1 MIEAAQEILKKYWG
15 HDTFRPLQAE
25 IINAV
30 IERKDTIALLPTG
43 GGKSICYQIP
53 ALLNKGMCLVI
64 SPLVSLMNDQVNRLQ
79 SMGIAALALHAGLD
93 KEEMKD
99 AQDALLQG
107 TIKIL
112 YVSPERIQT
121 SAFKDLLLELP
132 VDLIAID
139 EAHCISQWGY
149 DFRPEYLAIKSLRY
163 TFPKATFLALT
174 ATATTAVVSD
184 IQKKLNIH
192 NKTVFKTSFERENIF
207 ISVIQA
213 DDKINVVIRALQ
225 KEEVCS
231 IVYCRSRKQTE
242 RLVSILEDWNIR
254 AVHYHA
260 GMTKEAKARHQED
273 WMQGKVP
280 VMIATTAFGMGID
293 KSNVRLV
300 IHYDLPEQLESYYQE
315 IGRAGRDGQA
325 AEAICIYNEA
335 DIKRLKDQLTIQ
347 FPPVDYLRKLYQ
359 CLVEYLQIPIGANP
373 NKYFSFD
380 LLDFANK
387 FSLNAT
393 QANYGLKLL
402 AQDNLWTITDSV
414 QQKEWI
420 QFIAD
425 RSTIDSLQQAYPTL
439 SIVCIT
445 LLRMYSG
452 IYYYPT
458 SIHIVDLSKKL
469 RTSFEETRN
478 LLNKLHSLGFI
489 NYQAPVEG
497 PKIWFH
503 HTRVASEHLI
513 VNEEQI
519 AFLRNRQIERLKA
532 LFAFIKEK
540 DKCRNQILL
549 PYFGEE
555 KNAACMHC
563 DICES
568 ARKMNIQK
576 STILIEKDLI
586 EFIKKN
592 SGLSLD
598 SLYTQFNEINKE
610 TLHACLRQLIDDNKI
625 SYKDQ
630 LFY

>member
-1 MIEAAQEILKKYWG
+1 MIETAQEILKKYWG
-15 HDTFRPLQAE
+15 HNTFRPLQAD

-30 IERKDTIALLPTG
+30 LAHKDTLALLPTG

-79 SMGIAALALHAGLD
+79 SMGIQALALHAGLD
-93 KEEMKD
+93 KEEMKA
-99 AQDALLQG
+99 AQDALLEG
-107 TIKIL
+107 SIKIL

-121 SAFKDLLLELP
+121 ASFKELLLALP
-132 VDLIAID
+132 VDLIAVD

-174 ATATTAVVSD
+174 ATATTEVVSD
-184 IQKKLNIH
+184 IQKKLH
-192 NKTVFKTSFERENIF
+192 LQNKTVYKSSFERNNIF
-207 ISVIQA
+207 ISVVKA
-213 DDKINVVIRALQ
+213 DDKINVVIKALQ

-242 RLVSILEDWNIR
+242 RLASILQDWNIN
-254 AVHYHA
+254 AVPYHA
-260 GMTKEAKARHQED
+260 GMTKEAKAQNQAD

-300 IHYDLPEQLESYYQE
+300 IHFDLPEQLESYYQE

-335 DIKRLKDQLTIQ
+335 DIKRLKDQLLIQ
-347 FPPVDYLRKLYQ
+347 FPPIDYLRKLYQ

-373 NKYFSFD
+373 NKYYSFD
-380 LLDFANK
+380 LLDFATK
-387 FSLNAT
+387 FSLHAT

-402 AQDNLWTITDSV
+402 AQENLWTITDSV
-414 QQKEWI
+414 QQKEWV

-425 RSTIDSLQQAYPTL
+425 RSTIDTLQQAYPTL

-458 SIHIVDLSKKL
+458 NIHIVDVSKKL
-469 RTSFEETRN
+469 RISFEETRN

-489 NYQAPVEG
+489 HYQAPVEG

-503 HTRVASEHLI
+503 HTRVASEHLL

-532 LFAFIKEK
+532 LFAFIKEQ
-540 DKCRNQILL
+540 DTCRNQLLL

-555 KNAACMHC
+555 KKDACMHC
-563 DICES
+563 DICRTAENM
-568 ARKMNIQK
+568 KLQK
-576 STILIEKDLI
+576 STALIEAALI
-586 EFIKKN
+586 TYIKN
-592 SGLSLD
+592 NRGLTLNNI
-598 SLYTQFNEINKE
+598 YTNFGAINKE
-610 TLHACLRQLIDDNKI
+610 ILHACLRQLIDDKKVV
-625 SYKDQ
+625 YKDQ
-630 LFY
+630 VFY